1 MLKARQTSE
10 GLRVAVLVEPGAT
23 RNRLYGEHD
32 GRLKVSVTAP
42 PERGKANKALCKF
55 LASELGLS
63 KSQVHVLSGHASRL
77 KEVLIERVS
86 RDALE
91 AIIA

>member
-1 MLKARQTSE
+1 MLKAKETPE
-10 GLRVAVLVEPGAT
+10 GLQVAVLVEPGAT
-23 RNRLYGEHD
+23 RNRVYGEHD
-32 GRLKVSVTAP
+32 GRLKVSVVAP
-42 PERGKANKALCKF
+42 PEKGKANKALCRF
-55 LASELGLS
+55 LAAELGLS
-63 KSQVHVLSGHASRL
+63 KSQVHVLSGQNSRL